1 MNYDSTVLWK
11 QILILSQYVY
21 YALEMEILA
30 WNVGVHESVNRK
42 IEDLSM

>member
-1 MNYDSTVLWK
+1 METD
-11 QILILSQYVY
+11 ILSQYVY

-30 WNVGVHESVNRK
+30 WSVGVRESVNRK